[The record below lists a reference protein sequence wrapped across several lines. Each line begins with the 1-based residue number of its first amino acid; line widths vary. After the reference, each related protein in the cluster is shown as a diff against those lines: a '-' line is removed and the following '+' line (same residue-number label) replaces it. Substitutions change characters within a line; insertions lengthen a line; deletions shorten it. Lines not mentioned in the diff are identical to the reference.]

1 MMQIE
6 CCSVWVGPNM
16 DLKVNCNL
24 RWFLC
29 TNTFEEYAYSLL
41 LKNRLVGWL
50 LPTFHTSME
59 STQYKLHL
67 VLT

>member
-1 MMQIE
+1 
-6 CCSVWVGPNM
+6 VWVGPNM

-41 LKNRLVGWL
+41 LKNRCVVCTQMQSKA
-50 LPTFHTSME
+50 TFG
-59 STQYKLHL
+59 KF
-67 VLT
+67 

>member
-1 MMQIE
+1 MMQTE

-41 LKNRLVGWL
+41 LKNRCVVCNLVQAL
-50 LPTFHTSME
+50 S
-59 STQYKLHL
+59 
-67 VLT
+67 